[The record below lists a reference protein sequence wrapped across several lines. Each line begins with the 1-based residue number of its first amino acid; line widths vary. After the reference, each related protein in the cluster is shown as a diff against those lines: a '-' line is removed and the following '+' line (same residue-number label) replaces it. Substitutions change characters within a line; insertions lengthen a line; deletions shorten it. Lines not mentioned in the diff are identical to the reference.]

1 MYTVNNFLLY
11 SMTNMKTKKVK
22 LIQSIAKAHDILSFF
37 VHDKR
42 TIGISEF
49 AKKLSLP
56 KTTIHSIVKTLCY
69 LGYLEKDVTTGKYM
83 LGPYV
88 FQLGMKYAT
97 NLDIVSIGR
106 VWAER
111 LCFQYRQPVNIGMLV
126 GGKVV
131 VVLRVEPEN
140 RFMTYPQTGSV
151 IPMHT
156 SCIGKLL
163 CAYTDNYRL
172 HELLESYEFKA
183 LTKNSISSKENFINE
198 LKMVRSM
205 GISFDNQES
214 IAGLA
219 GIGGPIFNYT
229 GQIIAAFA
237 ITGDADFI
245 EKHRDDIITT
255 VKDTSLQLSLQLG
268 YIPAHHQ

>member
-1 MYTVNNFLLY
+1 MYTVNIFLLY

-151 IPMHT
+151 IPTHT
-156 SCIGKLL
+156 TCIGKLL

-172 HELLESYEFKA
+172 HELLESYEFQA
-183 LTKNSISSKENFINE
+183 LTKNSISSKEDFINE

-245 EKHRDDIITT
+245 EKHRNDIITT

>member
-1 MYTVNNFLLY
+1 MYTVNIFLLY

-151 IPMHT
+151 IPTHT
-156 SCIGKLL
+156 TCIGKLL

-172 HELLESYEFKA
+172 HELLESYEFQA
-183 LTKNSISSKENFINE
+183 LTKNSISSKEDFINE

-245 EKHRDDIITT
+245 EKHRNDIITT

-268 YIPAHHQ
+268 YTPAHHQ